1 MAKLKT
7 YLGFEDIPVYN
18 FYKIAETGD
27 MRWFYKKFRSN
38 KDIEVSE
45 EDFITLSEK
54 YKSTFSDRIEYT
66 NDVKSIEY
74 YRKLEEISNLEI
86 KLFRMTSAFNV
97 LTKIE
102 LDNKFFKEYVEY
114 FADYEFYTF
123 EKEINTEKLKE
134 ECFKWLQIKIK
145 GFKTKV
151 NVRKA
156 LYKDILEPEKVTKEN
171 AKFDIVKEKIL
182 LQEALSLSIDIYT
195 CPLIEWC
202 AMIIRAEEKAVQAK
216 KEVDKIKNKR

>member
-134 ECFKWLQIKIK
+134 EYFKWLQIKIK

>member
-38 KDIEVSE
+38 KNIEVSE

-134 ECFKWLQIKIK
+134 EYFKWLQIKIK

>member
-114 FADYEFYTF
+114 FADYEFYIF
-123 EKEINTEKLKE
+123 EKEINTEEIRIEYLE
-134 ECFKWLQIKIK
+134 WLQIKIK
-145 GFKTKV
+145 GFGTKV
-151 NVRKA
+151 KVRK
-156 LYKDILEPEKVTKEN
+156 

>member
-45 EDFITLSEK
+45 NDFITLSEK

-134 ECFKWLQIKIK
+134 EYFKWLQIKIK